1 MNYHCSTC
9 NLSFESNKSLANHKY
24 NAHCDLVT
32 VTLDDETVSVSRV
45 NGKFTCPKCSKKL
58 ISPTT
63 LKRHLEKRRDGHC
76 TGSPIRKKRLYS
88 EVDSSDNSNNNN
100 NDNSNNNDNTFNA
113 DDSNNSND
121 DAQSIILS
129 QHQMQTSRLNID
141 EHSSSSSSITNSFVC
156 DKKTS
161 ILLASSALSLP
172 DSEQEKRIL
181 LANVGDWEPVMLSSL
196 SGKTYHFLTSL
207 ENIQDVLV
215 DQPYR
220 YAVSQLFAG
229 AILIEQSS
237 AILLNSVEPYGRL
250 KSTDAHYERRIATAI
265 HLSSY
270 PEKESKYGW
279 ITVIKVQEDNTTKLK
294 IGTTTFNLLAT
305 SSLRLGKSS
314 SLSIQIGSNT
324 SHIAP
329 AQSTSIYLDVASIK
343 LANLLIENESAT
355 SINQET
361 YLYQLRQVRSK
372 FYCLSTYTRCRSF
385 SSIARNIAFRPYTIW
400 TLYEYDTPQKTN
412 SQAKMLSSIFQTIA
426 CSVIRNG
433 SSARVNVNCFKNVKD
448 QLKDNVTKS
457 TLAQI
462 LELEEDGFIAIIN
475 NFKLNSLLQPLADS
489 ISTSIKN
496 ANLNAAKQFEMS
508 LKA

>member
-1 MNYHCSTC
+1 M
-9 NLSFESNKSLANHKY
+9 
-24 NAHCDLVT
+24 CD
-32 VTLDDETVSVSRV
+32 ER
-45 NGKFTCPKCSKKL
+45 
-58 ISPTT
+58 I
-63 LKRHLEKRRDGHC
+63 
-76 TGSPIRKKRLYS
+76 
-88 EVDSSDNSNNNN
+88 
-100 NDNSNNNDNTFNA
+100 
-113 DDSNNSND
+113 
-121 DAQSIILS
+121 
-129 QHQMQTSRLNID
+129 
-141 EHSSSSSSITNSFVC
+141 
-156 DKKTS
+156 S

-181 LANVGDWEPVMLSSL
+181 LASIGDWEAVMLSSL
-196 SGKTYHFLTSL
+196 DGKTYHFLTSL

-215 DQPYR
+215 DQPVGQWTRPVKTKSATGECIATDGNVLLHHFITTSPFYKCISSHKYTELSKPICESINRDWLIFPQYR

-237 AILLNSVEPYGRL
+237 AILLNCVEPYGRL
-250 KSTDAHYERRIATAI
+250 KSTDSHYERRIATAM

-279 ITVIKVQEDNTTKLK
+279 ITVIQAQEDNTTKLK

-314 SLSIQIGSNT
+314 SLSIQIGPNT
-324 SHIAP
+324 SHFTP
-329 AQSTSIYLDVASIK
+329 TQNTSIYLDVTSIQ
-343 LANLLIENESAT
+343 LANLLIENESVT

-372 FYCLSTYTRCRSF
+372 FHCLSTYTQCRSF

-412 SQAKMLSSIFQTIA
+412 SQAKMLSSIFQIIA

-433 SSARVNVNCFKNVKD
+433 PSARVNVSCFKNVKD
-448 QLKDNVTKS
+448 QLKDNVTKN

-462 LELEEDGFIAIIN
+462 VQLEEDGFIAIIN
-475 NFKLNSLLQPLADS
+475 NSELNSLLQPLADS
-489 ISTSIKN
+489 MSTSIKD
-496 ANLNAAKQFEMS
+496 ANLNAAKLLEKS